1 MSLAAATRDA
11 VRERP
16 FLYDA
21 LRAGVVNYTAAARTL
36 DVAGETDAVATALRR
51 FAEELSDDPAHDSE
65 ARVSMNSGLGRTDET
80 ADDTEASPLLVVG
93 DAAFADGAGS
103 LTGIVASGDL
113 SPAALGDVLGRLRAA
128 DVPVEAAAVGDETLA
143 VLVERRYGPDAL
155 RITESAV
162 GR

>member
-51 FAEELSDDPAHDSE
+51 FAEELPDDPVHDSE
-65 ARVSMNSGLGRTDET
+65 ARVAMRSGLGRTDD
-80 ADDTEASPLLVVG
+80 ADDDETSPLLVVG

-113 SPAALGDVLGRLRAA
+113 SPTALADVLGRLRAA
-128 DVPVEAAAVGDETLA
+128 EVPVEAAAVGDATLA
-143 VLVERRYGPDAL
+143 VVVERRHGPDAL
-155 RITESAV
+155 RITEDAV